1 MGLFEGA
8 VNRVGREIR
17 KKEKKTSFLFIP
29 FPCTSQYKGSKNVL
43 S

>member
-17 KKEKKTSFLFIP
+17 KKEKKHLFYSFPSLALASIKD
-29 FPCTSQYKGSKNVL
+29 QRMY
-43 S
+43 